1 MRELLSQDMPMYY
14 LEILNLTGLYLQQI
28 PSSQKLCVIVNRF
41 NLVFFRDHYDY
52 YSRRNLFPSTSGTY
66 FSFQNETLNVD
77 YITTFFS
84 FNFCGE
90 RGGRRRMK

>member
-41 NLVFFRDHYDY
+41 KGSLPSLVETDRSCKKCLHCYWQ
-52 YSRRNLFPSTSGTY
+52 SSTSWVQQLY
-66 FSFQNETLNVD
+66 L
-77 YITTFFS
+77 
-84 FNFCGE
+84 
-90 RGGRRRMK
+90 K